1 MFIGNITFTK
11 AVEPAENLFA
21 CYFDL
26 FGFNYGYITIDF
38 GLRPFKLQQTFLG
51 SVCNNSLFYRL
62 HNVCKRFLVSFE
74 LFFKQ
79 R

>member
-38 GLRPFKLQQTFLG
+38 GLRPFKL
-51 SVCNNSLFYRL
+51 
-62 HNVCKRFLVSFE
+62 
-74 LFFKQ
+74 
-79 R
+79 